1 MNTHDAVVDAVLAA
15 LRRSPA
21 ITSGPIEE
29 DTDADLLPEGTREAV
44 IVSLVDSDPL
54 EQYTNRVTWRS
65 RVAINCHV
73 QKDGRTNAGR
83 ASRELHA
90 RVYARLMEDR
100 TLGGA
105 VVDVAEPRIRQDSAQ
120 ADTRMGACTG
130 TYPVQHNT
138 SAGSLQ
144 A

>member
-1 MNTHDAVVDAVLAA
+1 MNAHDKVVDAVLAA

-21 ITSGPIEE
+21 ITTGPIQE
-29 DTDADLLPEGTREAV
+29 DTDQDLLPEETREAV

-54 EQYTNRVTWRS
+54 DQYTNRVTWRS
-65 RVAINCHV
+65 RVAITCHARV
-73 QKDGRTNAGR
+73 DGRTSAGR
-83 ASRELHA
+83 ASREMHA

-100 TLGGA
+100 TLGGQ

-120 ADTRMGACTG
+120 ADTRVGACTG
-130 TYPVQHNT
+130 TYPVQHHT